1 MKNVHEATVAGFG
14 DEWSRFTQDG
24 MTEADLDEAFELYFR
39 IFPWDRLPPGA
50 VGCDFGCG
58 SGRWAARVAPRVG
71 HLTMLDASAEALAVA
86 EHKLAGAA
94 NVDAVH
100 ASVSESPFTDASLD
114 FAYSLGV
121 LHHVPDTEG
130 ALREIAR
137 TLKPGA
143 PFLTYMYYAFDNRPA
158 WFRGLW
164 KASDLARRGISR
176 MPHGARYAVSQAL
189 AGLVYWPLAR
199 TGKLLDRVGLLHESW
214 PLRYYVDHSFY
225 VMRTDA
231 LDRFGTQLEKRFT
244 RAESVA
250 MLERAG
256 FEDVRVSEERPHWT
270 LCAVRKS

>member
-24 MTEADLDEAFELYFR
+24 MTEADLDAAFELYFR
-39 IFPWDRLPPGA
+39 VFPWDRLPEGA

-71 HLTMLDASAEALAVA
+71 RLTMLDASDEALAVA
-86 EHKLAGAA
+86 KHKLAGAT

-100 ASVSESPFTDASLD
+100 ASVSDSPFADASLD

-164 KASDLARRGISR
+164 KTSDIARRGISR
-176 MPHGARYAVSQAL
+176 LPHGARYAVSQAL

-199 TGKLLDRVGLLHESW
+199 TGKLLDRVGLLHEAW

-256 FEDVRVSEERPHWT
+256 FENVRVSEDRPHWT
-270 LCAVRKS
+270 MCAVRTS